1 MESSMDEI
9 LDNGEDEAGWVEN
22 DSSLALVYTEWKYS
36 LNIDAILCGVLACNL
51 LSALIL
57 EILDIELGTLPEFD
71 LILKMD
77 QKRLGLI
84 LKELPKEF

>member
-1 MESSMDEI
+1 MDEI
-9 LDNGEDEAGWVEN
+9 LDNGEDETGWVEN

-36 LNIDAILCGVLACNL
+36 LNIDAILCGVLAWL
-51 LSALIL
+51 LSGLIL

-84 LKELPKEF
+84 LKELPKEL